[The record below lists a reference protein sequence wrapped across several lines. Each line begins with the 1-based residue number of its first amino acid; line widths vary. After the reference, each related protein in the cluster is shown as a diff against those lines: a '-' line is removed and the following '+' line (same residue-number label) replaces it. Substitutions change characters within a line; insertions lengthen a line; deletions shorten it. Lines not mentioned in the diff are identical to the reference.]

1 MTRQPISRHGWD
13 HMPGGQDSIWND
25 PWIYIGTLGVDNADD
40 QLNGNQPPFNPSLEG
55 TQAQGYPTGVL
66 IPYLN
71 IPFQNGWTNYGNGYS
86 PVCFIVTI
94 ENHLEIHGAITGG
107 ADGSVVFTLPD
118 LSTLNGGVDVG
129 PPPTQAAPWY
139 WAPTPNGSYGDL
151 VMGTYWPLYTKP
163 LIAPLADGSGTAF
176 FQVGVDGNVTYL
188 TAH

>member
-1 MTRQPISRHGWD
+1 MTRQPISRHAWD
-13 HMPGGQDSIWND
+13 HLPGGQDAAWND
-25 PWIYIGTLGVDNADD
+25 PWIYIGTVGVDNADD
-40 QLNGNQPPFNPSLEG
+40 QINSNPAPFNYQLNQDNP
-55 TQAQGYPTGVL
+55 A

-86 PVCFIVTI
+86 PVCFMVTI

-107 ADGSVVFTLPD
+107 ADNSIVFQLPD
-118 LSTLNGGVDVG
+118 LSGLT
-129 PPPTQAAPWY
+129 PPPNY
-139 WAPTPNGSYGDL
+139 WTPTPNSDPTL
-151 VMGTYWPLYTKP
+151 MGNYWPLYTKP